1 MHILPIYVHK
11 NKTYDHSTFSN
22 INSLRSIEMTEN
34 NLQAMGTTLL
44 RVSLG
49 IILLA
54 HSAYL
59 KIMVFGVAGT
69 VGFFESL
76 GLPAITAY
84 LTMGAE
90 ILAGIALIAGYQ
102 VRLVSLAI
110 IPVLIGAT
118 WVHAGNGWVFSNPG
132 GGWEYP
138 VFLIVAAL
146 VQAMLGS
153 GRETSPE
160 ITRRFLAPT
169 AS

>member
-1 MHILPIYVHK
+1 
-11 NKTYDHSTFSN
+11 
-22 INSLRSIEMTEN
+22 MTES
-34 NLQAMGTTLL
+34 NLQAMGATLL
-44 RVSLG
+44 RISLG

-102 VRLVSLAI
+102 VRLV
-110 IPVLIGAT
+110 
-118 WVHAGNGWVFSNPG
+118 
-132 GGWEYP
+132 
-138 VFLIVAAL
+138 
-146 VQAMLGS
+146 
-153 GRETSPE
+153 
-160 ITRRFLAPT
+160 
-169 AS
+169 